1 MKKIL
6 FVIQSL
12 RIGGAERL
20 QVTLANKL
28 VNSGYDVTIVTW
40 KPMIDLKCDLDERVH
55 FIYRA
60 PNQHLGAKIP
70 YIRYKFYDD
79 CMWELRA
86 SPRQLYKYYVKGKFD
101 VEIAFFHGLAVQIVG
116 GSTNKRAKKIAWIH
130 HDMENL
136 HTGDQDDPEKFRMLY
151 RHFDNI
157 VCVSRA
163 AQEGFF
169 KVIGDTGNVT
179 TIYNMLP
186 FDLIRQKAIQ
196 TPDIQIKKAAFHI
209 VMVGRFSM
217 VKGYERLFRAVSVLK
232 KEGKDVSCLCVG
244 SGERQPID
252 NCIRELDAEDYIFA
266 VEGKDNPYTYMK
278 DATLAVCASYTE
290 GYNITIAEAMVLGKP
305 VLSTDCDGPREIL
318 EGGRYGMLVENSEEG
333 LLNGL
338 RQLYDDPD
346 LLKEYKIMTTR
357 RISFFDDDKI
367 LKQITDIFE
376 DKKPNEQ

>member
-28 VNSGYDVTIVTW
+28 AESGYDVTIVAW
-40 KPMIDLKCDLDERVH
+40 KPMIDLKCDLDERVR
-55 FIYRA
+55 FIYRE

-86 SPRQLYKYYVKGKFD
+86 SPKQLYKYYVKDKYD

-136 HTGDQDDPEKFRMLY
+136 KTGDEKDLEKFQMLY
-151 RHFDNI
+151 RRFDKI

-163 AQEGFF
+163 AKEGFF
-169 KVIGDTGNVT
+169 KVIGDTGNVV

-186 FDLIRQKAIQ
+186 FDLIRQKALQKPEVKIN
-196 TPDIQIKKAAFHI
+196 KAAFHI
-209 VMVGRFSM
+209 VMVGRFSKI
-217 VKGYERLFRAVSVLK
+217 KGYERLFRAVSVLK
-232 KEGKDVSCLCVG
+232 KEGKSISLVYVG
-244 SGERQPID
+244 SGERKPVESY
-252 NCIRELDAEDYIFA
+252 IRELGAEDYIFT
-266 VEGKDNPYTYMK
+266 VEGKDNPYSYMK
-278 DATLAVCASYTE
+278 DAALSVCASYTE

-305 VLSTDCDGPREIL
+305 VLSTDCAGPREIL
-318 EGGRYGMLVENSEEG
+318 DNGKYGMLVENTEEG

-338 RQLYDDPD
+338 RKLCDDPE
-346 LLKEYKIMTTR
+346 LLKKYKVMTTS
-357 RISFFDDDKI
+357 RIGFFDDDKV

-376 DKKPNEQ
+376 EE

>member
-28 VNSGYDVTIVTW
+28 VDSGYDVTIVTW

-55 FIYRA
+55 FIYRE

-86 SPRQLYKYYVKGKFD
+86 SPKKLYKYYVKGKFD

-130 HDMENL
+130 HDMENQ
-136 HTGDQDDPEKFRMLY
+136 TDAIPENWDKYIKLY
-151 RHFDNI
+151 KKMDNI
-157 VCVSRA
+157 VCVSNA
-163 AQEGFF
+163 ARQSYIN
-169 KVIGDTGNVT
+169 VVGDTGNVT

-186 FDLIRQKAIQ
+186 FDQIRKKAAQ
-196 TPDIQIKKAAFHI
+196 EPDVKVNKAAFH
-209 VMVGRFSM
+209 VVTVGRFNKL
-217 VKGYERLFRAVSVLK
+217 KGYERLFRCISALR
-232 KEGKDVSCLCVG
+232 KEGKDISLLYVG
-244 SGERQPID
+244 GGEKKPVD
-252 NCIRELDAEDYIFA
+252 DYIRELGAEDCVFT
-266 VEGKDNPYTYMK
+266 VEGGSNPYPYMK
-278 DATLAVCASYTE
+278 DATLSVCASYSE
-290 GYNITIAEAMVLGKP
+290 GYNLTIAEAMVLGIP
-305 VLSTDCDGPREIL
+305 VLSTDCAGPREIL
-318 EGGRYGMLVENSEEG
+318 DGGKYGLLVENSEDA

-338 RQLYDDPD
+338 RKLYDDPA
-346 LLKEYKIMTTR
+346 LLKEYRVMTTR
-357 RISFFDDDKI
+357 RIKFFDDNTA
-367 LKQITDIFE
+367 LKQIAGVFE
-376 DKKPNEQ
+376 DKKTK